1 MKLQGDGGK
10 IVLVSS
16 ARGLLGHPA
25 GYSAYC
31 ASKSA
36 IDGITKEVHEAI
48 RPRTDYEEIVKNVQN
63 FIKLRDQHNFNCK
76 VLIRMVRQQ
85 LNSHQWDDY
94 NTFWRKLLS
103 TKKGDNVLGMDVHN
117 TGGKVPDYNKMKV
130 NNYNSMEEDHKIHHT
145 NSVKNGLFDKLLVSK
160 GHDDEIFVKQS
171 DVEEL
176 GGCADLFSRLSI
188 FVSGDVALCAADQAE
203 YFKLG
208 NVINQDPIEIFN
220 NSQFSHY
227 RKKWLSDSY
236 EELEHCK
243 NCTLV
248 TSRFHKTYVS

>member
-1 MKLQGDGGK
+1 
-10 IVLVSS
+10 
-16 ARGLLGHPA
+16 
-25 GYSAYC
+25 
-31 ASKSA
+31 
-36 IDGITKEVHEAI
+36 
-48 RPRTDYEEIVKNVQN
+48 
-63 FIKLRDQHNFNCK
+63 
-76 VLIRMVRQQ
+76 MVRQQ
-85 LNSHQWDDY
+85 LNRQQWDDY

-103 TKKGDNVLGMDVHN
+103 TEKGDNVLGMDVHN
-117 TGGKVPDYNKMKV
+117 TGGKVPNYNKMKV

-145 NSVKNGLFDKLLVSK
+145 NSVKNGLFDKLLVAK
-160 GHDDEIFVKQS
+160 GNDDEIFVKQS

-208 NVINQDPIEIFN
+208 NVLYQDPIEIFN
-220 NSQFSHY
+220 NGQFSHY

-236 EELEHCK
+236 KELDHCK
-243 NCTLV
+243 SCTLV